1 MVHQVAISNEDK
13 MVSLLYLVS
22 SLMIYLQ
29 VSRGQITV
37 TQSPSSKSVLPGES
51 IAITCR
57 TSSSVSGYMHFYQ
70 QKPGQEPK
78 LLIYD
83 TSNRFS
89 GVSNRFSGSGSGS
102 DYSFTINNVQTEDA
116 GDYYCQQGYSSPLTV
131 IQTNT
136 ETQRTIAVTCS
147 YGH

>member
-1 MVHQVAISNEDK
+1 NK

-22 SLMIYLQ
+22 ALIIYLQ
-29 VSRGQITV
+29 VSRGEITIN
-37 TQSPSSKSVLPGES
+37 QSPSSKSVLPGES
-51 IAITCR
+51 ITITCR
-57 TSSSVSGYMHFYQ
+57 SSSSVSGYMHFYQ

-78 LLIYD
+78 LLIYS

-102 DYSFTINNVQTEDA
+102 DYSFTISNVQTEDA
-116 GDYYCQQGYSSPLTV
+116 GDYYCQQSASFLLTV

-136 ETQRTIAVTCS
+136 KSCC
-147 YGH
+147 